1 MRRILRITV
10 ASSTLAVASIAVF
23 SGCSKPSDAPATTA
37 ISTDALERKGGGD
50 KGSPGGTPATKSD
63 GEHGHNPSAHGGILV
78 PIGSD
83 SYHAEAV
90 FEKGGILRLY
100 TLGKNEATVLEV
112 EAEPITAYVKI
123 EGGAESQSVVLA
135 PKSQPGD
142 KEGMTTL
149 FIGHLPKEVA
159 GNKVEVTI
167 PSIRIGTERFRI
179 AFKSVPEGDHGM
191 PSKVADDDE
200 KKLYLTPGGKYT
212 EADIK
217 ANGNV
222 TASQK
227 FKGMKA
233 EHDLKPKSG
242 EKICP
247 VTLTK
252 ANSKFSWIIDGKTY
266 EFCCPP
272 CVDEFVLLAK
282 EKPTEIKPPEVYSQK

>member
-1 MRRILRITV
+1 MVPSIRRTV
-10 ASSTLAVASIAVF
+10 VVGSLIAAASAVLFA
-23 SGCSKPSDAPATTA
+23 GCNKPPETHATTA
-37 ISTDALERKGGGD
+37 NHD
-50 KGSPGGTPATKSD
+50 KTPQSAPHSATPGE
-63 GEHGHNPSAHGGILV
+63 GEHGHTPSAHGGILV

-112 EAEPITAYVKI
+112 EAEPLTAFVKS
-123 EGGAESQSVVLA
+123 EGGMESESVVLA
-135 PKSQPGD
+135 PKPQPGD
-142 KEGMTTL
+142 KAGMTSL
-149 FIGHLPKEVA
+149 FVGHLPKEVA
-159 GNKVEVTI
+159 GKKVEVTI
-167 PSIRIGTERFRI
+167 PSIRIAGERFRI
-179 AFKSVPEGDHGM
+179 AFKSTPDAGDHGM

-227 FKGMKA
+227 FKGQKA
-233 EHDLKPKSG
+233 EHDLKPKTG
-242 EKICP
+242 DKICP

-252 ANSKFSWIIDGKTY
+252 ANAKFTWVIDGKPY

-272 CVDEFVLLAK
+272 CVDEFVALAK
-282 EKPTEIKPPEVYSQK
+282 EKPNEIKPPEEYRQK